1 MVVTPVTGSGSD
13 VPSVA
18 SHRTLW
24 SWRCPTYWVDDADVS
39 DMRIQLGLVIVVLA
53 STASA
58 QSLEL
63 PFAGVPLAQSTGEAD
78 RGAAGNGSMG
88 IGGGIDY
95 LDDDQ
100 RGTSADPSPE
110 ASSTEQAEKSAEA
123 GHGGNETDMEH
134 RRRPKLEKHSD

>member
-1 MVVTPVTGSGSD
+1 
-13 VPSVA
+13 
-18 SHRTLW
+18 
-24 SWRCPTYWVDDADVS
+24 
-39 DMRIQLGLVIVVLA
+39 MRIQLGLVIAVLA

-63 PFAGVPLAQSTGEAD
+63 PFVGVPLAQNTGEAD

-110 ASSTEQAEKSAEA
+110 ASSTEQTKKSAEG

-134 RRRPKLEKHSD
+134 RRRPKLEKRSD